1 MATHQV
7 ALAINKMQKELQIQL
22 KLLQQPGVKE
32 APELKQKRQILLEQL
47 KLQRQYLDKQQEL
60 QRKLGRIGKKRVT
73 VVI

>member
-7 ALAINKMQKELQIQL
+7 ELAINKMQKELQIQL
-22 KLLQQPGVKE
+22 KLLQQASVKE

-47 KLQRQYLDKQQEL
+47 KLQQQYLDKQQQL
-60 QRKLGRIGKKRVT
+60 QRKLERVGKKKVI